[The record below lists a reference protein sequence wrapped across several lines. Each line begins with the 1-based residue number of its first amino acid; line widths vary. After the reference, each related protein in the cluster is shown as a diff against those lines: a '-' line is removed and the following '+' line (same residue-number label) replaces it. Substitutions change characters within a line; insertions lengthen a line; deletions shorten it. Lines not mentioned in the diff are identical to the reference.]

1 MEAKLLKLMC
11 QLRLEGIVFE
21 LNSFEYGSQKANEI
35 VMQGIR
41 PLELTTIN
49 DLFWKCWVSI
59 LIKPVG
65 LILMLEH

>member
-11 QLRLEGIVFE
+11 QLRLEGIVFD

-41 PLELTTIN
+41 PLEIFYNYCIVL
-49 DLFWKCWVSI
+49 KR
-59 LIKPVG
+59 
-65 LILMLEH
+65 MLGKHI